1 MLPAFALN
9 RRGWT
14 IPTLA
19 AILVVSAFLRLDGV
33 IDKGISGIDAAN
45 YVREGRLLAGVAR
58 ASAGAANRWIEE
70 RLTGADVFHWDA
82 ERARIAEEASR
93 GSAPGYAKP
102 THTLLVA
109 LSLLLLSD
117 NPGASSVMSAIFGTA
132 TVALVFVVGR
142 AFFASA
148 ATGLVAALVLGFSA
162 YHVIYSREG
171 LPDAENAFFFLLA
184 TYCYWRGGRGGR
196 LRWLAATGLLA
207 GIVYTANDRWAFMPL
222 LFLLPEVWLA
232 ARSREQGRRL
242 AGRLAILLGA
252 MAAPL
257 VLWEMVYYAILLL
270 SRRYGATFF
279 PLAQLPS
286 DGWLATVT
294 SSQQQVY
301 LTYFEQLSF
310 RLDQWIPQGLDVN
323 LAVYPSYLWT
333 LQGPLTLLLL
343 LSPAA
348 HSLIR
353 AVRSS
358 ALRITPC
365 HLDVTLWS
373 QVLIPMGFFSIIY
386 FHNLRLLTLS
396 LPAIALLAAAGW
408 QRWSLSTSRSQGL
421 GRLPALL
428 RASPA
433 LTAVA
438 LALYGLATALPA
450 LEMRTGLPEALAFL
464 QTRGAFH
471 HLSVNHP
478 VSKVYLGE
486 GSALPADS
494 SLTREK
500 AAHLLSQ
507 GYTYLVVS
515 LYEMAGRDL
524 RRPQEPSTPFF
535 AQVFAACEPVHVV
548 ADRGD
553 LHFYRF
559 AYDLMPNPADAGRL
573 LASFTP
579 EVRREANRVYD
590 LASCLPRL
598 RLGAS

>member
-1 MLPAFALN
+1 MLPALPLN
-9 RRGWT
+9 RIGWT
-14 IPTLA
+14 AATLA
-19 AILVVSAFLRLDGV
+19 VILVVSAFLRLDGV
-33 IDKGISGIDAAN
+33 IDRGISGIDAAN

-70 RLTGADVFHWDA
+70 QVSGADVFHWDD
-82 ERARIAEEASR
+82 ERARIAAEASR
-93 GSAPGYAKP
+93 GSVPDCAKP

-117 NPGASSVMSAIFGTA
+117 NPSASSVMSAVFGTA
-132 TVALVFVVGR
+132 TVALVFIAGR

-148 ATGLVAALVLGFSA
+148 ATGLVAAIVLGFSA
-162 YHVIYSREG
+162 YHVIYSRGG

-196 LRWLAATGLLA
+196 RRWLAAAGLLA
-207 GIVYTANDRWAFMPL
+207 GVVYTANDRWAFMPL
-222 LFLLPEVWLA
+222 LFLVPEVWLA
-232 ARSREQGRRL
+232 ARSREQRRIL

-301 LTYFEQLSF
+301 LTYFEQLRF
-310 RLDQWIPQGLDVN
+310 RLDQWTPQGLDLN
-323 LAVYPSYLWT
+323 LVAYPSYLWT

-348 HSLIR
+348 YGLIR
-353 AVRSS
+353 AVRGSP
-358 ALRITPC
+358 LRTTPC

-408 QRWSLSTSRSQGL
+408 QRWSLSASHLPSR
-421 GRLPALL
+421 GRFPALL

-464 QTRGAFH
+464 RDRGAFH

-478 VSKVYLGE
+478 VSKVYVGE

-494 SLTREK
+494 SLTREQ

-535 AQVFAACEPVHVV
+535 AQVFAECEPVHVV

-579 EVRREANRVYD
+579 AVRREANRVYD
-590 LASCLPRL
+590 LASCLSRL
-598 RLGAS
+598 RPGAS